1 MSEPADDADPL
12 RISEERHRLLAE
24 QANDVI
30 WTMGLDGSITYVS
43 PAVERM
49 RGITQAEAMSQTLDQ
64 IHPPESQAVSLAYFT
79 RLYERMAAGLAPEEF
94 RGELEYYRKDGS
106 TVWTEVQ
113 VIPHIAP
120 DGQVVE
126 ILGVTRDISDRKRH
140 EEELRQAREEA
151 EAANRALTEVNLEL
165 MRLATTDALTGAWNR
180 RQFELV
186 AAVEVAK
193 AQRYGQSMS
202 LLMLD
207 VDRFKAVNDEHGH
220 LVGDQVLVELVE
232 RIGSRLRESDVLARW
247 GGEEFIVLMP
257 HATVDDAMALA
268 ESLRLLVSSTAMA
281 KDGTVTCSI
290 GVAEYV
296 VGESMDAWLSR
307 ADRALYEAKASGRN
321 AVRSA

>member
-12 RISEERHRLLAE
+12 RVSEERHRLLAE

-79 RLYERMAAGLAPEEF
+79 RLYEEMAAGRAPEEF

-140 EEELRQAREEA
+140 EEELRQARGGSLGGLA
-151 EAANRALTEVNLEL
+151 SANVQVRASIHG
-165 MRLATTDALTGAWNR
+165 ATDGRT
-180 RQFELV
+180 
-186 AAVEVAK
+186 
-193 AQRYGQSMS
+193 
-202 LLMLD
+202 
-207 VDRFKAVNDEHGH
+207 
-220 LVGDQVLVELVE
+220 
-232 RIGSRLRESDVLARW
+232 LARRRPASQR
-247 GGEEFIVLMP
+247 GRACRRG
-257 HATVDDAMALA
+257 
-268 ESLRLLVSSTAMA
+268 LR
-281 KDGTVTCSI
+281 
-290 GVAEYV
+290 
-296 VGESMDAWLSR
+296 
-307 ADRALYEAKASGRN
+307 SGDP
-321 AVRSA
+321 SP